1 MANTFEIKKDLYYTG
16 VTDKD
21 LQVFDIIM
29 ETEFGT
35 TYNSYLIKDEKTVLF
50 DTAKKEFQDEFLSNL
65 KEVTD
70 IADIDYVVVHHT
82 EPDHAGSLK
91 ALLDLNPNIEVYC
104 TRPAKLYLDSQIN
117 REFKCHVVAD
127 GETLNIGKRT
137 LTFIHA
143 PFLHWVDTMFTYD
156 EYDKVLFTCDAF
168 GAHYACVHLDDIVH
182 AAYHKANK
190 VYYDCIVKPF
200 AKHVLTALDK
210 VKSLN
215 LDFDTILTSHGPI
228 LDRNLGHAIA
238 MYTKWSKDAVAATKK
253 DKVSIF
259 YLSAYGNTLAM
270 SKEIAKGLESEGMEV
285 ELFDLETTPLDKV
298 HDELIS
304 SKGVMLGS
312 PTINK
317 TMVKPMWDFF
327 SIVDPVANAGK
338 FAAVFGSYGWS
349 GEGLAIAHANAK
361 AVGFK
366 TPLDPLKK
374 KFFPSEETFEDC
386 FEFGANFAKNIRIF
400 E

>member
-1 MANTFEIKKDLYYTG
+1 MSNVFEIKKDLYYTG

-21 LQVFDIIM
+21 LKVFDIIM

-50 DTAKKEFQDEFLSNL
+50 DTVKREFCDEFIANL
-65 KEVTD
+65 KEVTA
-70 IADIDYVVVHHT
+70 IEDIDYLVVHHT
-82 EPDHAGSLK
+82 EPDHSGSIK
-91 ALLDLNPNIEVYC
+91 ALLDLNPNIEIYC
-104 TRPAKLYLDSQIN
+104 TRAAKLYLDSQIN
-117 REFKCHVVAD
+117 REFKCHVIAD

-137 LTFIHA
+137 LKFIPA

-168 GAHYACVHLDDIVH
+168 GAHYACVKLDDINH
-182 AAYHKANK
+182 ADYHKANK
-190 VYYDCIVKPF
+190 LYYDCIVKPF
-200 AKHVLTALDK
+200 AKHVLSAIDK
-210 VKSLN
+210 VTALN

-228 LDRNLGHAIA
+228 LDRNLGHIIS
-238 MYTKWSKDAVAATKK
+238 MYTKWSKDAVESTNK

-270 SKEIAKGLESEGMEV
+270 CDEIVKGLESEGVEV
-285 ELFDLETTPLDKV
+285 HKYDLEKTSLHDV
-298 HDELIS
+298 HDALVS
-304 SKGVMLGS
+304 SKGVLLGS

-317 TMVKPMWDFF
+317 AMVKPMWDFF
-327 SIVDPVANAGK
+327 SVIDPIANAGK
-338 FAAVFGSYGWS
+338 IAGIFGSYGWS
-349 GEGLAIAHANAK
+349 GEGITIAEANAK

-366 TPLDPLKK
+366 MPIDPLKK

-386 FEFGANFAKNIRIF
+386 FEFGVNFAKNLNLK
-400 E
+400 

>member
-1 MANTFEIKKDLYYTG
+1 MTNTFEIKKDLYYTG
-16 VTDKD
+16 VKDKD
-21 LQVFDIIM
+21 LKVFDIIM

-50 DTAKKEFQDEFLSNL
+50 DTAKKEFKDEFLSNL
-65 KEVTD
+65 KELTD
-70 IADIDYVVVHHT
+70 INDIDYVVVHHT

-91 ALLDLNPNIEVYC
+91 ALLELNPNIEVYC
-104 TRPAKLYLDSQIN
+104 TRAAKLYLDSQLN
-117 REFKCHVVAD
+117 MEFKAHVVKD

-168 GAHYACVHLDDIVH
+168 GAHYACTSLDESDH
-182 AAYHKANK
+182 NDYHKANK
-190 VYYDCIVKPF
+190 LYYDCIVKPF

-210 VKSLN
+210 VKKLN

-228 LDRNLGHAIA
+228 LDRNIAHIIA
-238 MYTKWSKDAVAATKK
+238 MYSKWSKDTVEATKK
-253 DKVSIF
+253 DRVSIF

-270 SKEIAKGLESEGMEV
+270 SKKIAEGLKSEGVDV
-285 ELFDLETTPLDKV
+285 EIFDLETTPLDKV
-298 HDELIS
+298 HDALIS
-304 SKGVMLGS
+304 SKGIMLGS

-327 SIVDPVANAGK
+327 SIVDPVANTGK
-338 FAAVFGSYGWS
+338 LAAVFGSYGWS
-349 GEGLAIAHANAK
+349 GEGISIAQANAK

-366 TPLDPLKK
+366 MPLDPLKK
-374 KFFPSEETFEDC
+374 KFSPSEETFEDC
-386 FEFGANFAKNIRIF
+386 LEFGVNFAKNLGL
-400 E
+400 

>member
-21 LQVFDIIM
+21 LKVFDIIM

-168 GAHYACVHLDDIVH
+168 GAH
-182 AAYHKANK
+182 
-190 VYYDCIVKPF
+190 
-200 AKHVLTALDK
+200 
-210 VKSLN
+210 
-215 LDFDTILTSHGPI
+215 
-228 LDRNLGHAIA
+228 
-238 MYTKWSKDAVAATKK
+238 
-253 DKVSIF
+253 
-259 YLSAYGNTLAM
+259 
-270 SKEIAKGLESEGMEV
+270 
-285 ELFDLETTPLDKV
+285 
-298 HDELIS
+298 
-304 SKGVMLGS
+304 
-312 PTINK
+312 
-317 TMVKPMWDFF
+317 
-327 SIVDPVANAGK
+327 NA
-338 FAAVFGSYGWS
+338 
-349 GEGLAIAHANAK
+349 
-361 AVGFK
+361 
-366 TPLDPLKK
+366 
-374 KFFPSEETFEDC
+374 
-386 FEFGANFAKNIRIF
+386 
-400 E
+400 